1 MSYLSFFIPTQLWFC
16 FRSTSVWQ
24 IKVCCTNTQEP
35 SEGFPV
41 NYILRFVN
49 DVLSAAR
56 VKNQIKSELKAANT
70 LLLLVRRINPPL
82 LAVISHRESFSLGQW
97 IDLQDLSAA
106 HFIFYRK
113 RVQSRAG
120 AQHTAKDP
128 DWLSL
133 ASPKSDHQA
142 PREIPMKINNPSQDW
157 QVKIKF
163 QDPDKEIINQNYPCP
178 SQISQVD

>member
-1 MSYLSFFIPTQLWFC
+1 M
-16 FRSTSVWQ
+16 
-24 IKVCCTNTQEP
+24 KVCCTNTQEP

-41 NYILRFVN
+41 NYIFRFVN

-157 QVKIKF
+157 QVKMKF

>member
-1 MSYLSFFIPTQLWFC
+1 M
-16 FRSTSVWQ
+16 
-24 IKVCCTNTQEP
+24 KVCCTNTQEP

-133 ASPKSDHQA
+133 AQVRSSSPKRNPNEDQQPKSGLTGQDEVSRPRQRNHQSKLPMSKSNLTSWLKSVKNGAQQDH
-142 PREIPMKINNPSQDW
+142 PIPCEVMYMPYI
-157 QVKIKF
+157 
-163 QDPDKEIINQNYPCP
+163 
-178 SQISQVD
+178 